1 MQERC
6 QACKLGPEELQQ
18 LQGQFDWI
26 RLLTFSGMGVLSLG
40 LWAGII
46 EAVRL
51 LLR

>member
-6 QACKLGPEELQQ
+6 QACKLGPEELRQ
-18 LQGQFDWI
+18 LQGQLDWI
-26 RLLTFSGMGVLSLG
+26 RLLAFSGLGVLSLG

>member
-6 QACKLGPEELQQ
+6 QACKLGPEELPQ
-18 LQGQFDWI
+18 LDWI
-26 RLLTFSGMGVLSLG
+26 RLLAFSGLGVLSLG

-46 EAVRL
+46 ETVRL

>member
-6 QACKLGPEELQQ
+6 QACKLGPEELPQ

>member
-1 MQERC
+1 
-6 QACKLGPEELQQ
+6 LGPEELPR
-18 LQGQFDWI
+18 LQAQFDWI
-26 RLLTFSGMGVLSLG
+26 RLATFSGMGVLSLG